1 MSDSTTNPASPVLPW
16 KTKIALSFLSAV
28 TDFTRRNDGTLNRRL
43 TGFLDITKHIP
54 SQPVRGLN
62 ITDITVDPSR
72 NLWFRLYTPTDKI
85 TKIPSST
92 TDTAAEGG
100 VTGKLPV
107 FIFFH
112 GGGFAFLSAA
122 SIGYD
127 VVCRRFARENSA
139 IVVSVNYRLAPEF
152 KYPCQYDDGFD
163 VLKFIDSRRCKEFP
177 ANADLSRCFLG
188 GDSAGANI
196 AHHVTVRASNS
207 TTTFQHLK
215 IIGLIQIQPF
225 YGGEERT
232 ESEIRLINAPLV
244 SLPRTDWLWKVFL
257 PDGSDRD
264 HEAAN
269 VFGSDKSVEDMTRN
283 PNFPHTLVVIGGFD
297 PLQDWAKRYYEGLK
311 KCGKDVNLIVY
322 PNGVHAFYCFPELPE
337 TDLLFKEVKDFIA
350 KKCVK

>member
-1 MSDSTTNPASPVLPW
+1 MSDTTGSPILPW
-16 KTKIALSFLSAV
+16 KTRIALSILSRV
-28 TDFTRRNDGTLNRRL
+28 TDFTRRDNGTVNRSL
-43 TGFLDITKHIP
+43 MNLLDITKQIP

-62 ITDITVDPSR
+62 IADITVDPSR
-72 NLWFRLYTPTDKI
+72 NLWFRLYTPTDETAKLPAG
-85 TKIPSST
+85 T
-92 TDTAAEGG
+92 TAAEDAAA
-100 VTGKLPV
+100 TGNLPV

-163 VLKFIDSRRCKEFP
+163 VLKFIDSKQCKEFP

-207 TTTFQHLK
+207 TTTFQELK

-232 ESEIRLINAPLV
+232 ESEIRLRNAPLV

-257 PDGSDRD
+257 PDGSDRN

-269 VFGSDKSVEDMTRN
+269 VFGSDKSVEDMKRN

-311 KCGKDVNLIVY
+311 KCGKDVDLIVY

-337 TDLLFKEVKDFIA
+337 TDLLFKEIKDFIT
-350 KKCVK
+350 KKCLK

>member
-1 MSDSTTNPASPVLPW
+1 MSDTKTNPSPPILPW

-28 TDFTRRNDGTLNRRL
+28 TDFTRRDDGTINRLL
-43 TGFLDITKHIP
+43 TGFLDITKPIP

-62 ITDITVDPSR
+62 VTDITVDPSR
-72 NLWFRLYTPTDKI
+72 NLWFRIYTPTKEM
-85 TKIPSST
+85 TKLPSST
-92 TDTAAEGG
+92 TATAEAA
-100 VTGKLPV
+100 TKKLPV

-188 GDSAGANI
+188 GDSAGDNI

-207 TTTFQHLK
+207 TFQHLK
-215 IIGLIQIQPF
+215 IVGLIQIQPF

-232 ESEIRLINAPLV
+232 ESEIRLIKAPLV

-257 PDGSDRD
+257 PNGSDRN

-269 VFGSDKSVEDMTRN
+269 DMKRN
-283 PNFPHTLVVIGGFD
+283 PNFPGTLVVIGGFD

-311 KCGKDVNLIVY
+311 KCGKD
-322 PNGVHAFYCFPELPE
+322 
-337 TDLLFKEVKDFIA
+337 LLFKEVKGFIA
-350 KKCVK
+350 KKCLK

>member
-1 MSDSTTNPASPVLPW
+1 MSDTTTNPASPILPW
-16 KTKIALSFLSAV
+16 KTRIALSILSRV
-28 TDFTRRNDGTLNRRL
+28 TDFTRRDNGTVNRSL
-43 TGFLDITKHIP
+43 MNLLDITKQIP
-54 SQPVRGLN
+54 SKPVRGLN
-62 ITDITVDPSR
+62 IADITVDPSR
-72 NLWFRLYTPTDKI
+72 NLWFRLYAPADEIMKL
-85 TKIPSST
+85 PSGT
-92 TDTAAEGG
+92 TAAAGN
-100 VTGKLPV
+100 LPV

-139 IVVSVNYRLAPEF
+139 VVVSVNYRLAPEF

-163 VLKFIDSRRCKEFP
+163 VLKFIDSKQCKEFP

-207 TTTFQHLK
+207 TTTFQELK

-232 ESEIRLINAPLV
+232 ESEIRLRNAPLV

-257 PDGSDRD
+257 PNGSDRD

-269 VFGSDKSVEDMTRN
+269 VFGSDKSVEDMKRN

-311 KCGKDVNLIVY
+311 KCGKDVDLIVY

-337 TDLLFKEVKDFIA
+337 TDLLFKEIKDFIT
-350 KKCVK
+350 KKCLK